1 MNPVRPAGSLAV
13 VALCLC
19 GLSGCGPE
27 FPAFWLI
34 EPDPLNASSE
44 VDPAG
49 KLRVLAVRAEPP
61 EAAPGSKV
69 TLQSLVAIHPQQGLV
84 AALDGQSVHTTQP
97 PGIGALWFVCR
108 EPESQVSPQPCGL
121 GPVGTWFDLQPL
133 PTTYTAFGPASELVV
148 STVPGEMLP
157 ASRIVTMIV
166 ADAALPGGAAACFA
180 SAMQNQGVVPD
191 ANHCLITVKR
201 IRVSMSQA
209 PNHNPEIAKLWFG
222 PSVEMLGELAA
233 TAGNYPLLDPATADD
248 DRPKLIFGV
257 ERGVD
262 SVETGTDKDGNPQ
275 DETLSATVFVT
286 GGTLEAGRGS
296 FLDLACAETSPDAC
310 PRLLR
315 SDVSW
320 QPPAARASI
329 EAPEQRVYFFAV
341 LRDDR
346 GGLSFRRAA
355 VAGR

>member
-1 MNPVRPAGSLAV
+1 MNPARSILAV
-13 VALCLC
+13 AVCLGGFL
-19 GLSGCGPE
+19 GLGCGPE

-34 EPDPLNASSE
+34 EPDPLNAASE

-69 TLQSLVAIHPQQGLV
+69 LLQSLVAIHPQQGLV
-84 AALDGQSVHTTQP
+84 AALEGQMVHTPQP
-97 PGIGALWFVCR
+97 PGVDALWFVCR
-108 EPESQVSPQPCGL
+108 QPESQVSPQPCGL

-133 PTTYTAFGPASELVV
+133 PTTYTVDGPASELVV
-148 STVPGEMLP
+148 GAVPGETLP
-157 ASRIVTMIV
+157 ASRVVTLIV

-180 SAMQNQGVVPD
+180 HAMQNQGVVPD
-191 ANHCLITVKR
+191 ANHCLIAVKR
-201 IRVSMSQA
+201 IRVSMSVT
-209 PNHNPEIAKLWFG
+209 PNHNPEIAKLLFG
-222 PSVEMLGELAA
+222 PSVETLAELGAS
-233 TAGNYPLLDPATADD
+233 AGSYPLLDPATADD
-248 DRPKLIFGV
+248 DRPKMTFGV
-257 ERGVD
+257 ERVAD

-286 GGTLEAGRGS
+286 GGTLEAGRGG
-296 FLDLACAETSPDAC
+296 FLDLACAESAPDGC

-315 SDVSW
+315 SDVTW
-320 QPPAARASI
+320 QPPADRAAI

-355 VAGR
+355 VSGR